1 MSTTAV
7 PAGRTATG
15 VRPLLRAF
23 AVGLLAAVVLA
34 LVVYGVARAA
44 GDPMIVTPPGQATQQ
59 VPVGAVIGATVMGA
73 LAGLVLALL
82 ARFTPRPRLV
92 FLVVTVVG
100 LVLSFASPVS
110 AAQETSTAVWLNV
123 MHVVVFA
130 AVVLPLARLL
140 PDRKA

>member
-1 MSTTAV
+1 
-7 PAGRTATG
+7 
-15 VRPLLRAF
+15 
-23 AVGLLAAVVLA
+23 
-34 LVVYGVARAA
+34 
-44 GDPMIVTPPGQATQQ
+44 
-59 VPVGAVIGATVMGA
+59 
-73 LAGLVLALL
+73 VLALL